1 MTGGIA
7 SGKSTVAQMLV
18 DRGAV
23 LVDADEIARAVVEPG
38 TPAWTKIV
46 EHFGNGILLADR
58 TIDRPSLGKI
68 VFGDQAKLA
77 LLNEITHPE
86 VMRRIADRLE
96 ELRQTDNIVIVDV
109 PLLAEVGADGMFDL
123 VVVVT
128 APEAERIERLRAS
141 RGMDEETALA
151 RIAAQFKAE
160 DRNAIADWVITNDGT
175 VEQLE
180 QEIARLW
187 AFLETNRGG
196 HPAH

>member
-1 MTGGIA
+1 
-7 SGKSTVAQMLV
+7 MLV
-18 DRGAV
+18 SRGAV

-46 EHFGNGILLADR
+46 EHFGNGILLSDR

-68 VFGDQAKLA
+68 VFGDKAKLT
-77 LLNEITHPE
+77 LLNEITHPA
-86 VMRRIADRLE
+86 VMRRIADRME
-96 ELRQTDNIVIVDV
+96 ELRPTNNVVIVDV

-128 APEAERIERLRAS
+128 APEAEQIERLRAS

-151 RIAAQFKAE
+151 RIAAQFSTE
-160 DRNAIADWVITNDGT
+160 DRKAIADWVIANDGT

-180 QEIARLW
+180 QEVARLW
-187 AFLETNRGG
+187 DFLEAKRGG